1 MTIASFAG
9 FGFGS
14 ALALADRLGLLNAL
28 AFANV
33 PGLANDIPLTGG
45 FSLACGLALTAMF
58 GFFYILAMVNLPGL
72 AGTLIFADKPGLG
85 VITTAIIIRTHN
97 RRCHIAATKLIGRH
111 AC

>member
-9 FGFGS
+9 FCFVS
-14 ALALADRLGLLNAL
+14 ALSDRLGLLNAL
-28 AFANV
+28 TFANV
-33 PGLANDIPLTGG
+33 PSLANDLSLTGG
-45 FSLACGLALTAMF
+45 FSLTSGLALTAMF

-72 AGTLIFADKPGLG
+72 ADTLIFADKPGLG

-111 AC
+111 A